1 MMNSNDGKERPAT
14 ATSLRDLPRSIA
26 PPRDLWPE
34 IEASLAKERTQAG
47 PAGRTRSLAPSR
59 GQWMAMAAVV
69 SALAVGVWLGRT
81 MLPAA
86 TVPAAA
92 GNGGIA
98 VSPGE
103 PAAMQAAYVSDPR
116 YVQQRETMIRSLE
129 AQLDKMPPETQAK
142 VGASLATIRK
152 SIQDIQQALGR
163 DPGNALLQE
172 LLVNTYQDEMR
183 VLTAVHEAG
192 DAGEEI

>member
-1 MMNSNDGKERPAT
+1 MMNSNNGNERSGT

-26 PPRDLWPE
+26 PPRDLWPG
-34 IEASLAKERTQAG
+34 IEASLAKERAQQG
-47 PAGRTRSLAPSR
+47 SVGRGRSLAPSR
-59 GQWMAMAAVV
+59 GQWIALAAVV

-81 MLPAA
+81 TMPAS

-92 GNGGIA
+92 DNGRNVA
-98 VSPGE
+98 PGE
-103 PAAMQAAYVSDPR
+103 PAALQAAYVSDPR
-116 YVQQRETMIRSLE
+116 YVQQRETMIRTLE
-129 AQLDKMPPETQAK
+129 ARLDKMPPETQAK

-192 DAGEEI
+192 DAGEEV

>member
-1 MMNSNDGKERPAT
+1 MMNSSNDGQGRPAT
-14 ATSLRDLPRSIA
+14 AASLRDLPRSIA
-26 PPRDLWPE
+26 PPRDLWPQ
-34 IEASLAKERTQAG
+34 IEASIAKERTQQTAD
-47 PAGRTRSLAPSR
+47 GRTRSLAPSR
-59 GQWMAMAAVV
+59 GQWVALAAVV

-81 MLPAA
+81 LLPAT

-92 GNGGIA
+92 GNGP
-98 VSPGE
+98 VTLGE
-103 PAAMQAAYVSDPR
+103 PAALQAAYVSDPR
-116 YVQQRETMIRSLE
+116 YVQQRESMIRSLE
-129 AQLDKMPPETQAK
+129 ARLDRMPPETQAK

-152 SIQDIQQALGR
+152 SMQDIQQALGR

>member
-1 MMNSNDGKERPAT
+1 MMSSNDGKERPAT
-14 ATSLRDLPRSIA
+14 ARHLSDLPRSIA

-34 IEASLAKERTQAG
+34 IEASLAKERTQEAS
-47 PAGRTRSLAPSR
+47 GRGTRLLAPSR
-59 GQWMAMAAVV
+59 AQWVALAAVV

-81 MLPAA
+81 MLPA
-86 TVPAAA
+86 TTGPAAA
-92 GNGGIA
+92 GDRGLTMPAGG
-98 VSPGE
+98 

-129 AQLDKMPPETQAK
+129 AQLQRMPPETQAK